1 MFVSAEFTGGFEKRL
16 DYIAKRTGICGGAL
30 TAKQLLLMAEAVK
43 SGRLDR
49 KESFELFEHNQQ
61 VIIPNN

>member
-1 MFVSAEFTGGFEKRL
+1 MR
-16 DYIAKRTGICGGAL
+16 RAL